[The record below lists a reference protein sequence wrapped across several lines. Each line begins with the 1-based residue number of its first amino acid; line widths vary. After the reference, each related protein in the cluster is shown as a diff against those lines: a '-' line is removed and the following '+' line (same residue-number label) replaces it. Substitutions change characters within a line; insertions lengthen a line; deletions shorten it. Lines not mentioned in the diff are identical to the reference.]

1 MGHGS
6 RPRFMAMA
14 QRATATTSA
23 SASASESGKRAQT
36 SGGLNG
42 TAEHNRPS
50 DSQPNGVA
58 NGHATKPSDPDAA
71 SVSAPT
77 ADDPAGKTD
86 AETPAPDDERPD
98 ITPRELK
105 ELAGEFA
112 AVIPPGELSPAE
124 IQGFLLKRKKHP
136 RKAVEEAKAWAEAM
150 VEQKASKKKV
160 LQVQ

>member
-1 MGHGS
+1 
-6 RPRFMAMA
+6 MAMA
-14 QRATATTSA
+14 QRLTAATST
-23 SASASESGKRAQT
+23 SASESVKRAQA

-71 SVSAPT
+71 SASAPT
-77 ADDPAGKTD
+77 ADPAEKSD